1 MPQQI
6 TIKVIVISIN
16 LEKKRDK
23 KSLRGEQKPEMNFKY
38 SRWRVISYPH
48 NRASK
53 FPTKSITPENPM
65 GMEKIPVNKDFD
77 LQLLWIFKVV
87 VESIMPYNPERTPGT
102 GEKIEAAEGII
113 IDLTP

>member
-1 MPQQI
+1 MPQQT
-6 TIKVIVISIN
+6 TINVIVISIN
-16 LEKKRDK
+16 LEKKKDK

-38 SRWRVISYPH
+38 SRWWVISYPH

-53 FPTKSITPENPM
+53 FPKKSIIPETPT

-77 LQLLWIFKVV
+77 LQLLWIFKVAM
-87 VESIMPYNPERTPGT
+87 ESILPYSPERTPGT
-102 GEKIEAAEGII
+102 GKKIEAAAGIT